1 MYYRP
6 IPITQFTQNE
16 NQVYPPRPASAPP
29 SKSLSDES
37 EGEAGESLPFVNS
50 VPQTPK
56 TPTRKSKT
64 TLKTTPPETPPAT
77 TKATP
82 AKILPSS
89 KARNNKRKGVKKQQH
104 ESLRSDYQGSA
115 AAAATTIHQTPGL
128 LIVDGASRSKN
139 ARKDTTSDHFRVE
152 NPYAGESQVAVK
164 PEPGQSS
171 VFFPV

>member
-1 MYYRP
+1 
-6 IPITQFTQNE
+6 
-16 NQVYPPRPASAPP
+16 
-29 SKSLSDES
+29 LSDES

-56 TPTRKSKT
+56 TPTRKSKA

-77 TKATP
+77 NTATKATP
-82 AKILPSS
+82 TKILPSS
-89 KARNNKRKGVKKQQH
+89 KARNNKRKGDKKQQH
-104 ESLRSDYQGSA
+104 ETLRSDYQGSA
-115 AAAATTIHQTPGL
+115 AAATTMHQTPGL

-139 ARKDTTSDHFRVE
+139 ARKDTASDHFPVE
-152 NPYAGESQVAVK
+152 NPYAGESQVVVK